1 MTKTKSMNQIPVL
14 GNLKSAR
21 EINVVNS
28 MIRSILTPTCIT
40 FFDAAVLPACVIH
53 SILFMQNK
61 DKALLKIVVVH
72 KTLSSYLFK
81 IGLEHSIDENIG
93 KRIKHKIKAV
103 LFLGKIQEY
112 MMLDIY
118 DELRSE
124 PLYFFTISFEVKDG
138 GNDKN
143 SLIQP
148 LTSETIPQKGI
159 VYEFTEDTLEFIDPA
174 SSIFPVSKTP
184 NAFETKSALTM
195 LSKKYGSGLA
205 IIYDS
210 KLSGQDLLLIKDQF
224 SKENILINLNSDPDT
239 NGVQIDP
246 KEMSMPSQECTS
258 FIIRKTGTHNPE
270 IDSVILYRFL
280 RDVTTLYG
288 YDYRNYAENS
298 LKRLIRKKMDLQG
311 ISSFRHFAQNILGCK
326 EQFEELFLELSVNV
340 TEFFRN
346 PSVFL
351 KVRNEIIPYLESF
364 PHIKIWCAGCSTGEE
379 PYSLAMMFKEMG
391 ILHKVQIYATDINPL
406 VIQQAK
412 NGIFKT
418 DAICRNKFSHHA
430 SGGQG
435 EFMDHFDSHGKI
447 SIVKKD
453 IRDSI
458 LFFQHSLV
466 NEGILNE
473 FHLILCRNV
482 LIYFNSDL
490 QQQVFRLF
498 KKSLIPNGFLVLGE
512 SEIGLQVP
520 GLEFVQKKSGIL
532 KNYKTA
538 V

>member
-1 MTKTKSMNQIPVL
+1 MIKKKSMDQIPVL
-14 GNLKSAR
+14 GNLKSAK
-21 EINVVNS
+21 EIDVVNN
-28 MIRSILTPTCIT
+28 MIRSIQTPTCIT
-40 FFDAAVLPACVIH
+40 FFDAAVLPACIIR
-53 SILFMQNK
+53 SIFSIQKK
-61 DKALLKIVVVH
+61 DETLIKVVVVH

-81 IGLEHSIDENIG
+81 IGLEHSSDENIG
-93 KRIKHKIKAV
+93 KRIKHKLKAI

-112 MMLDIY
+112 MMLDIE
-118 DELRSE
+118 DEIRSE
-124 PLYFFTISFEVKDG
+124 PLYLFNLSLDIKVDSS
-138 GNDKN
+138 KN
-143 SLIQP
+143 NSIYQ
-148 LTSETIPQKGI
+148 TVNSETITEKGI
-159 VYEFTEDTLEFIDPA
+159 VYGLSEAKLEFKDSTPFIYPLSKNSSSNTTMDTLE
-174 SSIFPVSKTP
+174 T
-184 NAFETKSALTM
+184 LCQQ
-195 LSKKYGSGLA
+195 YGSELA

-210 KLSGQDLLLIKDQF
+210 KLSGQDLLLIKNKF
-224 SKENILINLNSDPDT
+224 SKENVLLNVNSDPDT
-239 NGVQIDP
+239 NRVQIDP
-246 KEMSMPSQECTS
+246 REMSMPAQECSS
-258 FIIRKTGTHNPE
+258 FISRKAGTQIPA
-270 IDSVILYRFL
+270 IDSVVLYTFL
-280 RDVTTLYG
+280 RDVTAVYG
-288 YDYRNYAENS
+288 YDYHNYAENS
-298 LKRLIRKKMDLQG
+298 LKRLIQKKMDLQG

-346 PSVFL
+346 PSVFE

-391 ILHKVQIYATDINPL
+391 LLHKIQIYATDINPL

-418 DAICRNKFSHHA
+418 DAIERNKFSHHA

-435 EFMDHFDSHGKI
+435 EFIDHFDNQGEI

-453 IRDSI
+453 IRESI

-490 QQQVFRLF
+490 QQQVCSLF